1 MSPPRLNYATCRLL
15 FLPLFFL
22 FLAACATAPVTGRK
36 QFIII
41 DPQTELRLGL
51 EASREILKK
60 EKICRDPEL
69 NAIVK
74 RVGERIARA
83 TGKNLPWEF
92 WVIDKPKVINA
103 FCLPG
108 GKVFVYTGI
117 IPVAKNEAGL
127 AAVLGHEIGHAI
139 ARHGAERLS
148 LGLAAA
154 FGEVLL
160 AKVLD
165 LKDPETRKIFLTAYG
180 LGATVGV
187 ILPYSRKQEL
197 EADHIGLYL
206 MARAGYDPREAL
218 RFWQRMRAAA
228 RGKPRPPAF
237 LSTHP
242 TDEARIA
249 AIKRLLP
256 EILPV
261 YENNPHRYG
270 LGENLPAPHC
280 R

>member
-1 MSPPRLNYATCRLL
+1 MSKATVKVLV
-15 FLPLFFL
+15 LFFL
-22 FLAACATAPVTGRK
+22 LSLLVSCATAPVTGRK
-36 QFIII
+36 QLILI

-51 EASREILKK
+51 QASREILRK
-60 EKICRDPEL
+60 EKICRNQRL
-69 NAIVK
+69 NNIVK
-74 RVGERIARA
+74 KVGLRIAKA

-92 WVIDKPKVINA
+92 FVIDKPKVINA

-117 IPVAKNEAGL
+117 IPIAKNEAGL
-127 AAVLGHEIGHAI
+127 AAVMGHEIAHAI

-154 FGEVLL
+154 FGEVVLSEI
-160 AKVLD
+160 LD
-165 LKDPETRKIFLTAYG
+165 LKNSQTKRIFLAAYG
-180 LGATVGV
+180 LGATVGL

-206 MARAGYDPREAL
+206 MAKAGYDPREAVA
-218 RFWQRMRAAA
+218 FWQRMREAA

-242 TDEARIA
+242 TDEKRIA
-249 AIKRLLP
+249 QIKKLLP

-261 YENNPHRYG
+261 YEAQTQKFG
-270 LGENLPAPHC
+270 KGKDLPSPRC
-280 R
+280 P